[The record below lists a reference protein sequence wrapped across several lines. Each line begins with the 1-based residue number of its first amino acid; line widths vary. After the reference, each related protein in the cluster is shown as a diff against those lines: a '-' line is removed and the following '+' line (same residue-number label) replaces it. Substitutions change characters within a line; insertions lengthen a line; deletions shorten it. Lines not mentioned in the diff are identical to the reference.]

1 MFRRFCYVI
10 FETAESAKRAES
22 KPLHIIDNLMLR
34 CQMSKPAKVNCKK
47 LDSFEQKQL
56 AGTSLHVVRLHESAK
71 DCNQLGNYG
80 KISKHACKE

>member
-1 MFRRFCYVI
+1 
-10 FETAESAKRAES
+10 
-22 KPLHIIDNLMLR
+22 
-34 CQMSKPAKVNCKK
+34 MSKPAKVNCKK